1 MDTMTRER
9 QHTTPR
15 DGDAREPRT
24 DTREWLTERISNRPA
39 LAVGAAWY
47 VLYLVAYALEP
58 AADHPDVFPA
68 WLSITLEL
76 TLVGLMGVMAAGLVA
91 QRRWGLVASM
101 GAAVFFTALVVA
113 CPVTGHHSLGAWWF
127 GQMACAIGL
136 VAITGAALR
145 RT

>member
-15 DGDAREPRT
+15 EGDARESRP
-24 DTREWLTERISNRPA
+24 DTREWLTERISSRPA

-58 AADHPDVFPA
+58 AADHPDAFPA
-68 WLSITLEL
+68 WLSTTLEVAL
-76 TLVGLMGVMAAGLVA
+76 LGLMGVMAAGLVA

-101 GAAVFFTALVVA
+101 GAAVFFAGLVVA